1 VSAHYRFGPISVH
14 ATVELPELPFASVR
28 DFPVIEIEACDAIGG
43 DAPQHYHAWVGE
55 SGEVWLRMGRDA
67 RGYSLEFPG
76 LAEFRVSHDARAVV
90 GCCRAASPTTFRHL
104 LLDQVLPLMLS
115 HQGWCVLHAAAV
127 ETPEGAAAFL
137 GSAGRGKS
145 TMTASLAAAGLA
157 AITDDTLML
166 TAPVNGPVT
175 AHPAYPSLRMWP
187 ESAEAVFGR
196 AFTSDGRVSDLNDK
210 VRIGPSG
217 GLHFCG
223 SAMPLRTLYVLTPD
237 TEIDCPRIEAISPRD
252 RVMEV
257 VRHSFVLD
265 WKRTDGLRSG
275 FAALGRVADRV
286 AVRRLRFRHDYGEL
300 ATLRKMV
307 LEDLRHA
314 A

>member
-1 VSAHYRFGPISVH
+1 MSAIYQFGPVVLRS
-14 ATVELPELPFASVR
+14 TLDLPELLSGPDDRS
-28 DFPVIEIEACDAIGG
+28 PVVCIEQCAAIDGA
-43 DAPQHYHAWVGE
+43 APEWYHTWIGTDGE
-55 SGEVWLRMGRDA
+55 DWLRIGRDGQ
-67 RGYSLEFPG
+67 GYRLQFPG
-76 LAEFRVSHDARAVV
+76 LAEFAVRSEGRQV
-90 GCCRAASPTTFRHL
+90 LACVADASPETFRHL
-104 LLDQVLPLMLS
+104 LLDQVMPLVLS